1 MIYRDEK
8 EEVDMQI
15 NSKQKLKK
23 WGNNLGIRFT
33 GKQIEHLKW
42 AEGDEVEIK
51 ITDNLVIIAKLG
63 AEITAEDLL
72 QEIHALSEIALLTG
86 K

>member
-15 NSKQKLKK
+15 KSKQKLKR

-33 GKQIEHLKW
+33 GSQIATLNW
-42 AEGDEVEIK
+42 SEGDELEIK
-51 ITDNLVIIAKLG
+51 VTDNIVIISKLG

-72 QEIHALSEIALLTG
+72 QEIHALSEIGLTG